1 MNNMDG
7 YWFKSSKFEIE
18 AGEDED
24 INPGIYGRQL
34 AIWLKS
40 RLEESGYSVE
50 LIEEDWGRCL
60 MCSWDPFRLWVGCAN
75 VWNPDLG
82 PGQSPN
88 KNDIVWHCFA
98 TAEVPFW
105 KRLFGRVDTTSAVG
119 ELNANLARILAAES
133 QIELVDE
140 P

>member
-34 AIWLKS
+34 AAWLKM
-40 RLEESGYSVE
+40 RLEEVGYPVE
-50 LIEEDWGRCL
+50 IINEDWGRCL
-60 MCSWDPFRLWVGCAN
+60 ICAWEPFRLWVGCAN
-75 VWNPDLG
+75 MMDAETERGG
-82 PGQSPN
+82 PPN
-88 KNDIVWHCFA
+88 KEDVVWHCFA
-98 TAEVPFW
+98 TAEIPFW
-105 KRLFGRVDTTSAVG
+105 KRLFGKPDTAPAVAKLSASLR
-119 ELNANLARILAAES
+119 EILDAEP